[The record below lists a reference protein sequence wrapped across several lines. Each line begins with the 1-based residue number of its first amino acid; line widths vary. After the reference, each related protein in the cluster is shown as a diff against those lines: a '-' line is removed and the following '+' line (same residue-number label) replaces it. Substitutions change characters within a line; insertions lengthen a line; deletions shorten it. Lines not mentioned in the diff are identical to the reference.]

1 MAKQTPTSH
10 TNLQDDRVDGVN
22 HNENLAAEI
31 EHITSEEIA
40 GFYERY
46 GIGANES
53 DEYPTIPTAFD
64 DIPVRSNGSVDEKL
78 PHEYTEW
85 IAENTKAQ

>member
-1 MAKQTPTSH
+1 MKT
-10 TNLQDDRVDGVN
+10 LQQKSNILHQKKLPV
-22 HNENLAAEI
+22 
-31 EHITSEEIA
+31 
-40 GFYERY
+40 FYERY